1 MRWRM
6 PPCWGGAMNDM
17 TLRDMTGADPADGDL
32 SVVVEENAVLAR
44 LFARLP
50 LHAQASFTPDQI
62 AALGLATYEP
72 PTQHKIA
79 IRRTFGFFGKGYYFA
94 LFMGHDRRGRRS
106 GSFTAYADEFR
117 ADWRYLLGVFITLG
131 LIGAVFTTAA
141 VTVWY
146 QAAASVGGA
155 YRPVAVQEFL
165 PFFN

>member
-1 MRWRM
+1 
-6 PPCWGGAMNDM
+6 MNDM
-17 TLRDMTGADPADGDL
+17 TFHDMTVADPADGDL

-44 LFARLP
+44 LYARLP

-72 PTQHKIA
+72 PTPHKVA
-79 IRRTFGFFGKGYYFA
+79 IRKTFGLFGKSYYFA

-106 GSFTAYADEFR
+106 GLFSGYVDEFR

-131 LIGAVFTTAA
+131 LTCTLFTAVA

-146 QAAASVGGA
+146 YAAATVGGA

-165 PFFN
+165 PFLN